1 MPDPAATRAAGC
13 RMDCNGC
20 AHRTLSALASETQK
34 LDWLTGELAPWRECL
49 APIHAVG
56 ESRRWAYRDRV
67 TLTARWA
74 VDGDVRDEWRIGLM
88 RRDEVIDIRDCPVHS
103 VRVRKSLAAL
113 LRVLPAAA
121 HFPLAFYVQAGAQI
135 TLVLKTATPPD
146 SAWFDVD
153 TVQALQRA
161 GIEGLW
167 LQLFPSA
174 GKRLFHKN
182 GWRLL
187 WGVPSSEDG
196 AGMRYGPSAFQQLIP
211 ELYAHSLDAAQ
222 AFLAPDRHA
231 QVVDLY
237 CGGGRTLRRWWQAG
251 ARVLGVEIGAEAVA
265 CAAHNAPGVPVLRG
279 PCAQR
284 LPQVREWVAATA
296 PGERL
301 LYVNPPRTGLEPAV
315 LDWVCEDYRPR
326 RMAYLSCSAGTLSR
340 DLQHLCAA
348 GYGVER
354 LQPYDFFPQTWH
366 VECLAMLRREE

>member
-1 MPDPAATRAAGC
+1 MPSPAVTRAAGC
-13 RMDCNGC
+13 RADCNGC
-20 AHRTLSALASETQK
+20 AHRALSARASETQK
-34 LDWLTGELAPWRECL
+34 LNWLTSALAPWRECL
-49 APIHAVG
+49 APIRVVSG
-56 ESRRWAYRDRV
+56 TRRWAYRDRV
-67 TLTARWA
+67 TLTAQW
-74 VDGDVRDEWRIGLM
+74 VIDGDACGEWRIGLM

-103 VRVRKSLAAL
+103 VRVQKALAAL

-146 SAWFDVD
+146 NAWFNAD

-161 GIEGLW
+161 GVEGLW

-187 WGVPSSEDG
+187 WGVPYSTDE

-211 ELYAHSLDAAQ
+211 ALYAQSLDAAR
-222 AFLAPDRHA
+222 AFLAPDAHA
-231 QVVDLY
+231 RVVDLY
-237 CGGGRTLRRWWQAG
+237 CGSGRTLRCWQQAG

-284 LPQVREWVAATA
+284 LPQVREWVAA

-301 LYVNPPRTGLEPAV
+301 LYVNPPRSGLEPAV
-315 LDWVCEDYRPR
+315 LDWICEDYRPQ
-326 RMAYLSCSAGTLSR
+326 RMAYLSCSTGTLSR
-340 DLQHLCAA
+340 DLQRLCVA
-348 GYGVER
+348 GYRVER

-366 VECLAMLRREE
+366 VECLAMLRREA